1 LEVRDLPFPP
11 LQDSSL
17 LTRHPSPKQ
26 AASKK
31 PLAPWAT
38 SWETAWTCAA
48 GSRRNP
54 TKLARGSR
62 RWAGVSFSVFFSVST
77 SAYFEITLAR
87 NSMVLKRFEL
97 AFDMTF
103 TDYYQ
108 QARERLSPA
117 LRSMPMIRL
126 LTRRLERRIIWIWG
140 LGSRLDFLMFFR
152 CSLLEMMN
160 L

>member
-1 LEVRDLPFPP
+1 M
-11 LQDSSL
+11 
-17 LTRHPSPKQ
+17 
-26 AASKK
+26 
-31 PLAPWAT
+31 
-38 SWETAWTCAA
+38 
-48 GSRRNP
+48 
-54 TKLARGSR
+54 
-62 RWAGVSFSVFFSVST
+62 SFSVFFSVST

-140 LGSRLDFLMFFR
+140 LGSRLDFWMFFR
-152 CSLLEMMN
+152 RSMLEMMN

>member
-1 LEVRDLPFPP
+1 MTENMRNALKGVGSTWSSLPSPSAFIFT
-11 LQDSSL
+11 DSS
-17 LTRHPSPKQ
+17 SFSQQ

-77 SAYFEITLAR
+77 SAYFEITLSR

-140 LGSRLDFLMFFR
+140 LGSRL
-152 CSLLEMMN
+152 
-160 L
+160 

>member
-1 LEVRDLPFPP
+1 MTENMRNALKGVGSMSCSFHLSPKANPPFSLLILTFAFPFDSTFT
-11 LQDSSL
+11 DSS
-17 LTRHPSPKQ
+17 SFSQQ

-62 RWAGVSFSVFFSVST
+62 RWAGVSFPVFFSVST
-77 SAYFEITLAR
+77 SAYFEITLSR

-97 AFDMTF
+97 A
-103 TDYYQ
+103 
-108 QARERLSPA
+108 L
-117 LRSMPMIRL
+117 I
-126 LTRRLERRIIWIWG
+126 
-140 LGSRLDFLMFFR
+140 
-152 CSLLEMMN
+152 
-160 L
+160 